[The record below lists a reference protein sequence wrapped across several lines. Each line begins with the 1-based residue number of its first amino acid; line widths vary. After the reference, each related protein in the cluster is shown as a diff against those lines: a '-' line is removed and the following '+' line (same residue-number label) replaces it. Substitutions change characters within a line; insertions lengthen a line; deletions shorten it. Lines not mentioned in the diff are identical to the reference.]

1 MIRKHKKIKSTIY
14 GELSVRIAGDS
25 PGKEESLAENMKGR
39 ATENTVPVPDDPTAA
54 MSPDRSGSRTVNKH
68 RESTLDMD
76 GKGGPEGKKKRS
88 FQEIAEARRE
98 QLKQITDRLEAG
110 LKEYMTTDEQFKK
123 VLDTMAKFHHYSAN
137 NVLLIAMQMPTATHV
152 ASYTS
157 WQKKFKR
164 QVMKGQHGLSIIMP
178 APYKKKREQEVL
190 DPQTGKAVL
199 HKDGTPVMEE
209 VEVTIPRYKVAKV
222 FDLSQTK
229 GEPLPELDVPEL
241 TGTVENY
248 GIFMDAM
255 RAVSPVPIR
264 FADIEGGAKGYYDNA
279 NKEIVIKNDMSELQ
293 TMKTVIHEVSHARL
307 HDRDVMRNEGVMK
320 DQQTRE
326 VEAESIAYVVLSHY
340 HLEDAASEYS
350 IPYLASW
357 SGSRDTAVLRASI
370 DTIRKTASEIFDEVE
385 AYIAERDVDRYTI
398 YQIEKDT
405 PADEYCFM
413 DLAIARSTGIP
424 LAMDYYQDVYHGYLR
439 PEDSLE
445 SLYVKFNRDDR
456 PAPDTMHSLSVSD
469 VVVLHQSGQDRAY
482 YVDAVG
488 FTEIPE
494 FFVPA
499 HEQKENAA
507 KENAAERTADTG
519 RLAEVPENSKNK
531 TGYRQDPATVSKE
544 ESDPVSGPS
553 LTFFVAECM
562 EFPVMGEYHSGL
574 TLAEAVRI
582 LKDIPDDRMHGVKG
596 IGFTLQDGSD
606 YAGDFPLVSGGHV
619 LEESI
624 NEIPHYRDHPA
635 VQEAMKQ
642 AKVLFP
648 DHVTEA
654 GISTDMPGKD
664 ENSRPRIGAN
674 VTDRSAGKRR
684 DSVLS
689 ALREHQKKVQST
701 NVNRPEHTR
710 TAHRQKGGPEL

>member
-1 MIRKHKKIKSTIY
+1 M
-14 GELSVRIAGDS
+14 
-25 PGKEESLAENMKGR
+25 AENVKSR
-39 ATENTVPVPDDPTAA
+39 AMENTIPTPKDTADA
-54 MSPDRSGSRTVNKH
+54 LSPDSSESKAVTSQ
-68 RESTLDMD
+68 RESTQGNV
-76 GKGGPEGKKKRS
+76 GKVSPEGKKKRS
-88 FQEIAEARRE
+88 FQEIAAARRE

-152 ASYTS
+152 ASYTA

-178 APYKKKREQEVL
+178 APYKKKMEQEVL

-199 HKDGTPVMEE
+199 HNDGSPVMEE

-222 FDLSQTK
+222 FDLSQTR

-413 DLAIARSTGIP
+413 DLAFARNSGVPI
-424 LAMDYYQDVYHGYLR
+424 AMDYYQDVYHGYLR

-456 PAPDTMHSLSVSD
+456 PAADTMHSLSVSD

-494 FFVPA
+494 FFVPSQ
-499 HEQKENAA
+499 EQQE
-507 KENAAERTADTG
+507 
-519 RLAEVPENSKNK
+519 LAEKEKATEKAANTDRLTEGPENSSNEA
-531 TGYRQDPATVSKE
+531 GYRQESAAAGKE
-544 ESDPVSGPS
+544 EQDQVPGPA

-562 EFPVMGEYHSGL
+562 EFPVMGEYHAGL
-574 TLAEAVRI
+574 TLAEAARI
-582 LKDIPDDRMHGVKG
+582 LQDIPDDRIHGVKG

-619 LEESI
+619 LEDSI
-624 NEIPHYRDHPA
+624 NAIPHYRDLPA

-642 AKVLFP
+642 AKALFP
-648 DHVTEA
+648 EHAAEA
-654 GISTDMPGKD
+654 RTSTDMPGKG
-664 ENSRPRIGAN
+664 ENPRPRVETN

-689 ALREHQKKVQST
+689 ALREHQK
-701 NVNRPEHTR
+701 NVKSSNVSRPERTR

>member
-1 MIRKHKKIKSTIY
+1 M
-14 GELSVRIAGDS
+14 
-25 PGKEESLAENMKGR
+25 AENVKGR
-39 ATENTVPVPDDPTAA
+39 AAESTIPIPEDPATAL
-54 MSPDRSGSRTVNKH
+54 SPDNSDSKAVTEQ
-68 RESTLDMD
+68 RESTQDKVGED
-76 GKGGPEGKKKRS
+76 TPEGKKKRS
-88 FQEIAEARRE
+88 FQEIAADRRE

-152 ASYTS
+152 ASYTA

-178 APYKKKREQEVL
+178 APYKKKMEQEVL

-199 HKDGTPVMEE
+199 HKDGTPVMKE

-222 FDLSQTK
+222 FDLSQTQ

-264 FADIEGGAKGYYDNA
+264 FADIEGGAKGYYDNV

-413 DLAIARSTGIP
+413 DLAFARNSGVPI
-424 LAMDYYQDVYHGYLR
+424 AMDYYQDVYHGYLR

-456 PAPDTMHSLSVSD
+456 PAADTMHSLSVSD

-494 FFVPA
+494 FFLPSQ
-499 HEQKENAA
+499 EQKGLAE
-507 KENAAERTADTG
+507 KENAAEKAANTD
-519 RLAEVPENSKNK
+519 RLTEGPENSSNEA
-531 TGYRQDPATVSKE
+531 GYRQESAAAGKE
-544 ESDPVSGPS
+544 EQDQVPGPS

-562 EFPVMGEYHSGL
+562 EFPVMGEYHAGL
-574 TLAEAVRI
+574 TLAEAARI
-582 LKDIPDDRMHGVKG
+582 LQDIPDDRIHGVKG

-619 LEESI
+619 LEDSI
-624 NEIPHYRDHPA
+624 NAIPHYRDLPA

-642 AKVLFP
+642 AKALFP
-648 DHVTEA
+648 EHAAEA
-654 GISTDMPGKD
+654 RTSTDMPGKG
-664 ENSRPRIGAN
+664 ENPRPRVETN

-689 ALREHQKKVQST
+689 ALREHQK
-701 NVNRPEHTR
+701 NVKSSNVSRPERTR

>member
-164 QVMKGQHGLSIIMP
+164 QVMKGQHGLSIIML

-553 LTFFVAECM
+553 LTFFVADCM
-562 EFPVMGEYHSGL
+562 EFPV
-574 TLAEAVRI
+574 
-582 LKDIPDDRMHGVKG
+582 DRK
-596 IGFTLQDGSD
+596 
-606 YAGDFPLVSGGHV
+606 
-619 LEESI
+619 
-624 NEIPHYRDHPA
+624 
-635 VQEAMKQ
+635 
-642 AKVLFP
+642 
-648 DHVTEA
+648 
-654 GISTDMPGKD
+654 
-664 ENSRPRIGAN
+664 
-674 VTDRSAGKRR
+674 
-684 DSVLS
+684 SV
-689 ALREHQKKVQST
+689 V
-701 NVNRPEHTR
+701 
-710 TAHRQKGGPEL
+710 

>member
-1 MIRKHKKIKSTIY
+1 M
-14 GELSVRIAGDS
+14 
-25 PGKEESLAENMKGR
+25 AENVKGR
-39 ATENTVPVPDDPTAA
+39 AAESTIPIPEGPEAA
-54 MSPDRSGSRTVNKH
+54 LSPDNSESKAVAGQ
-68 RESTLDMD
+68 RESTQDKVSED
-76 GKGGPEGKKKRS
+76 GPEGKKKRS
-88 FQEIAEARRE
+88 FQEIAAARRE

-152 ASYTS
+152 ASYTA

-222 FDLSQTK
+222 FDLSQTQ

-255 RAVSPVPIR
+255 RTVSPVPIR
-264 FADIEGGAKGYYDNA
+264 FADIEGGAKGYYDNV

-413 DLAIARSTGIP
+413 DLAFARNSGVPI
-424 LAMDYYQDVYHGYLR
+424 AMDYYQDVYHGYLR

-456 PAPDTMHSLSVSD
+456 PAADTMHSLSVSD

-494 FFVPA
+494 FFLPSQ
-499 HEQKENAA
+499 EQKGLAE
-507 KENAAERTADTG
+507 KENAAEKAANTD
-519 RLAEVPENSKNK
+519 RLTEGPENSSNEA
-531 TGYRQDPATVSKE
+531 GYRQKSAAAGKE
-544 ESDPVSGPS
+544 EQDQVPGPS

-562 EFPVMGEYHSGL
+562 EFPVMGEYHAGL
-574 TLAEAVRI
+574 TLAEAARI
-582 LKDIPDDRMHGVKG
+582 LQDIPDDRIHGVKG

-619 LEESI
+619 LEDSI
-624 NEIPHYRDHPA
+624 NAIPHYRDLPA

-642 AKVLFP
+642 AKALFP
-648 DHVTEA
+648 EHAAEA
-654 GISTDMPGKD
+654 RTSTNMPGKG
-664 ENSRPRIGAN
+664 ENPRPRVETN

-689 ALREHQKKVQST
+689 ALREHQK
-701 NVNRPEHTR
+701 NVKSRNVSRPERTR
-710 TAHRQKGGPEL
+710 TVQRQKGGLEL

>member
-1 MIRKHKKIKSTIY
+1 M
-14 GELSVRIAGDS
+14 
-25 PGKEESLAENMKGR
+25 AENVKGR
-39 ATENTVPVPDDPTAA
+39 AAESTIPIPEDPATAL
-54 MSPDRSGSRTVNKH
+54 SPDNSDSKAVTEQ
-68 RESTLDMD
+68 RESTQDKVGED
-76 GKGGPEGKKKRS
+76 TPEGKKKRS
-88 FQEIAEARRE
+88 FQEIAAARRE

-152 ASYTS
+152 ASYTA

-178 APYKKKREQEVL
+178 APYKKKMEQEVL

-199 HKDGTPVMEE
+199 HKDGTPVMKE

-222 FDLSQTK
+222 FDLSQTQ

-307 HDRDVMRNEGVMK
+307 HDRDVMRNEGIMK

-357 SGSRDTAVLRASI
+357 SDSRDTAVLRASI

-413 DLAIARSTGIP
+413 DLAFARNSGVPI
-424 LAMDYYQDVYHGYLR
+424 AMDYYQDVYHGYLR

-456 PAPDTMHSLSVSD
+456 PAADTMHSLSVSD

-494 FFVPA
+494 FFVPSQ
-499 HEQKENAA
+499 EQQE
-507 KENAAERTADTG
+507 
-519 RLAEVPENSKNK
+519 LAEKEKATEKAANTDRLTEGPENSSNEA
-531 TGYRQDPATVSKE
+531 GYRKESAAAGKE
-544 ESDPVSGPS
+544 EQDQVPGPS

-562 EFPVMGEYHSGL
+562 EFPVMGEYHAGL
-574 TLAEAVRI
+574 TLAEAARI
-582 LKDIPDDRMHGVKG
+582 LQDIPDDRIHGVKG
-596 IGFTLQDGSD
+596 IGFSLQDGSD

-619 LEESI
+619 LEDSI
-624 NEIPHYRDHPA
+624 NAIPHYRDLPA

-642 AKVLFP
+642 AKALFP
-648 DHVTEA
+648 EHAAEA
-654 GISTDMPGKD
+654 RTSTDMPGKG
-664 ENSRPRIGAN
+664 ENPRPRVETN
-674 VTDRSAGKRR
+674 VTDRSVGKRR

-689 ALREHQKKVQST
+689 ALREHQK
-701 NVNRPEHTR
+701 NVKSRNVSRPERTR
-710 TAHRQKGGPEL
+710 TVQRQKGGLEL

>member
-1 MIRKHKKIKSTIY
+1 M
-14 GELSVRIAGDS
+14 
-25 PGKEESLAENMKGR
+25 AENVKGR
-39 ATENTVPVPDDPTAA
+39 AAESTIPIPEGPEAA
-54 MSPDRSGSRTVNKH
+54 LSPDNSESKAVTGQ
-68 RESTLDMD
+68 RESTQDKVSED
-76 GKGGPEGKKKRS
+76 GPEGKKKRS
-88 FQEIAEARRE
+88 FQEIAAARRE

-152 ASYTS
+152 ASYTA

-178 APYKKKREQEVL
+178 APYKKKMEQEVL

-199 HKDGTPVMEE
+199 HNDGSPVMEE

-222 FDLSQTK
+222 FDLSQTR

-248 GIFMDAM
+248 VIFMDAM

-307 HDRDVMRNEGVMK
+307 HDRDVMRNEGIMK

-413 DLAIARSTGIP
+413 DLAFARNSGVPI
-424 LAMDYYQDVYHGYLR
+424 AMDYYQDVYHGYLR

-456 PAPDTMHSLSVSD
+456 PAADTMHSLSVSD

-494 FFVPA
+494 FFVPSQ
-499 HEQKENAA
+499 EQQE
-507 KENAAERTADTG
+507 
-519 RLAEVPENSKNK
+519 LAEKEKATEKAANTDRLTEGPENSSNEA
-531 TGYRQDPATVSKE
+531 GYRQESAAAGKE
-544 ESDPVSGPS
+544 EQDQVPGPS

-562 EFPVMGEYHSGL
+562 EFPVMGEYHAGL
-574 TLAEAVRI
+574 TLAEAARI
-582 LKDIPDDRMHGVKG
+582 LQDIPDDRIHGVKG
-596 IGFTLQDGSD
+596 IGFTLQDGSY

-619 LEESI
+619 LEDSI
-624 NEIPHYRDHPA
+624 NAIPHYRDLPA

-642 AKVLFP
+642 AKALFP
-648 DHVTEA
+648 EHAAEA
-654 GISTDMPGKD
+654 RTSTDMPGKG
-664 ENSRPRIGAN
+664 ENPRPRVETN

-689 ALREHQKKVQST
+689 ALREHQK
-701 NVNRPEHTR
+701 NVKSSNVSRPERTR